1 MELNHSEFELSL
13 NTKYYSAFGN
23 TDLHIYRL
31 KNNLD
36 RAWFVKNIIKED
48 HNLYSYLTAT
58 AFDSENIA
66 VVKGL
71 DSQTLSK
78 GEITRL
84 DWDIHEISLDVNVS
98 SEQAFLVLSEVH
110 YPERWKATIDNKE
123 IKMRSNGISK

>member
-1 MELNHSEFELSL
+1 MES
-13 NTKYYSAFGN
+13 
-23 TDLHIYRL
+23 
-31 KNNLD
+31 
-36 RAWFVKNIIKED
+36 
-48 HNLYSYLTAT
+48 
-58 AFDSENIA
+58 IA

-123 IKMRSNGISK
+123 IKIYQTNGVLRGILIDKGEHSIIFKYDDSLFNSLLILSNMMLFIICVILARPFLMRLLKGNS